1 MIQYVHKDVL
11 ATLCAEQQIEPNSGS
26 LPFKIVEVVAS
37 VLDNEVSNNFLI
49 LLFQLLEIY
58 ES

>member
-11 ATLCAEQQIEPNSGS
+11 ASLCGAAEQSEPNSGS

-37 VLDNEVSNNFLI
+37 VLDNEVSKLAISFIMLDNL
-49 LLFQLLEIY
+49 
-58 ES
+58 